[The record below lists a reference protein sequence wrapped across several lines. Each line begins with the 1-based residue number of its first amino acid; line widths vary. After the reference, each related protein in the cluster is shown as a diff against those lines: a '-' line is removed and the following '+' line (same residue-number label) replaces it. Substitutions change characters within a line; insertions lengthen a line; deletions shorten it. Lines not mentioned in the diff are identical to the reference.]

1 MFLNRYFLR
10 ELRSTCMGLHI
21 YQSTDLSQ
29 LAVVFC
35 TGRRMGL
42 VGEAFFHMDH
52 VSCNMDNEKCT
63 L

>member
-1 MFLNRYFLR
+1 
-10 ELRSTCMGLHI
+10 MGLHI

-35 TGRRMGL
+35 TGRRMGP